1 MSGFVNPF
9 VSGRYRSLVEFII
22 WIAITLALLALGAAF
37 WLAQIHDSLRGEAKT
52 RLAHFDALE
61 VSLMEAFAELQ
72 RTVTSE
78 PCSEQFVRE
87 LHRVAFKPDG
97 LNEFMYAPN
106 RMVTCSTS
114 IHTTQAGVPLGV
126 PDIEHYGQNRISL
139 WVNKQLDDVGL
150 IGLTGN
156 VAYREPFAIV
166 IPPQASW
173 ANRSSWAK
181 KEYVVSSPDGRAW
194 HLGGEAGIFSAA
206 SSAPLSPLSTLHAMA
221 CGQDHAYCV
230 AVKADV
236 MELALNWRAE
246 LVVAICLIAFYA
258 TWPTSIAFR
267 ALEKYWSFSS
277 RFQRNLSK
285 ASIVCAYQ
293 PILDL
298 RTGEISGCEV
308 LARWKDVDGSI
319 VPPDK
324 FIDFVSSSGETLA
337 FTKMVVDKAFDELTA
352 SLPQPAHHLQINFNI
367 FPRDLN
373 SEKLNEVLHAFQGER
388 DRFTLALEIIES
400 DALALDDAQSEIEA
414 LARHGIR
421 TYIDDFG
428 SGYSSIHRVASLAIH
443 GVKLD
448 RSFAMAPSESMMA
461 RMLVHA
467 VDMIGSSGR
476 EIVVE
481 GVETQERL
489 DLLIATKAVGFAQ
502 GYFISRPLPIEG
514 LVAFL
519 ATHDP
524 SVVLTG
530 SRREAA

>member
-9 VSGRYRSLVEFII
+9 VSGRYRSFVEFII
-22 WIAITLALLALGAAF
+22 WIAITLALLAFGAAF
-37 WLAQIHDSLRGEAKT
+37 WLAQIHDSLRGEAKA
-52 RLAHFDALE
+52 RLAHFDKLE
-61 VSLMEAFAELQ
+61 VNVVDAFAELQ
-72 RTVTSE
+72 RTVTAE
-78 PCSEQFVRE
+78 PCSEPFLRQLR
-87 LHRVAFKPDG
+87 RVAFKPDG

-106 RMVTCSTS
+106 RVVTCSTS
-114 IHTTQAGVPLGV
+114 LKMAQAGIPLGE
-126 PDIEHYGQNRISL
+126 PDIERHGSSDISL
-139 WVNKQLDDVGL
+139 WINKRLDDVGL

-156 VAYREPFAIV
+156 VAYQEPFAIV

-173 ANRSSWAK
+173 ADQSSWAK
-181 KEYVVSSPDGRAW
+181 REYVISSADGRAW

-206 SSAPLSPLSTLHAMA
+206 SSAPDAPLSTLHAKA
-221 CGQDHAYCV
+221 CGQNHAYCV
-230 AVKADV
+230 AVKAD
-236 MELALNWRAE
+236 MSEFALNWRTE

-258 TWPTSIAFR
+258 TWPTSIACR

-277 RFQRNLSK
+277 RFQRNLNK
-285 ASIVCAYQ
+285 TSIVCAYQ

-308 LARWKDVDGSI
+308 LARWQDVDGSI
-319 VPPDK
+319 VPPDR

-337 FTKMVVDKAFDELTA
+337 FTKMVVDKAFDELTER
-352 SLPQPAHHLQINFNI
+352 LPKAAPLQINFNI

-388 DRFTLALEIIES
+388 NRFMLALEIIES
-400 DALALDDAQSEIEA
+400 DALALEDAQSEIEA

-448 RSFAMAPSESMMA
+448 RSFAMAPSESLMA

-519 ATHDP
+519 AAHGP
-524 SVVLTG
+524 AVLLAG
-530 SRREAA
+530 NRREAA